1 MTEQISTH
9 EDVSPDAESQ
19 AAHEA
24 EMVKVAEELE
34 AKNNPDAEQ
43 RPDWLPEKFKSAE
56 QMAEAYANLE
66 SKLGSNEQAQA
77 QETPE
82 ETTTEPTEQAEA
94 SEVKQVVENAGV
106 DFNALQS
113 EYIEQGGLTED
124 SYTKLR
130 EAGFSEDLVNS
141 WIKGQEALTANYQSA
156 VYDSVGGEEA
166 YGEMTSWA
174 QDNLSAGEIQAFDK
188 AITSGDLDMVKM
200 AVTNLQ
206 SKYQAAE
213 GTDPTLVSEGQ
224 SSNSAGG
231 VFNSWAEVT
240 AAMKDTRY
248 ESDVAYRQKVAAKIG
263 RSQL

>member
-1 MTEQISTH
+1 MTEQLSTH
-9 EDVSPDAESQ
+9 EDVAPDAESQ

-24 EMVKVAEELE
+24 EMVKVAEGLE
-34 AKNNPDAEQ
+34 ENNNPDAEQ

-66 SKLGSNEQAQA
+66 SKLGSNEQAQ
-77 QETPE
+77 ETPE
-82 ETTTEPTEQAEA
+82 ETTTETTEQAEA
-94 SEVKQVVENAGV
+94 SDVQQAVENAGV

-113 EYIEQGGLTED
+113 EYNELGGLSSDAYEA
-124 SYTKLR
+124 LE
-130 EAGFSEDLVNS
+130 EAGFSQDLVNS
-141 WIKGQEALTANYQSA
+141 WIKGQEALTSNYQSA
-156 VYDSVGGEEA
+156 VYDSVGGEEV

-174 QDNLSAGEIQAFDK
+174 SDNLSAGEIQAFDK
-188 AITSGDLDMVKM
+188 AVTSGDLDMVKM

-231 VFNSWAEVT
+231 VYGSWAEVT
-240 AAMKDTRY
+240 AAMNDTRY
-248 ESDVAYRQKVAAKIG
+248 ESDVAYRQQVSAKIG
-263 RSQL
+263 RSKL

>member
-66 SKLGSNEQAQA
+66 SKLGSNEQAQ
-77 QETPE
+77 ETPE
-82 ETTTEPTEQAEA
+82 ETTTELTEQAEA
-94 SEVKQVVENAGV
+94 SDVQQAVENAGV
-106 DFNALQS
+106 DFNALQG
-113 EYIEQGGLTED
+113 EYNEQGGITED
-124 SYTKLR
+124 SYTKLE
-130 EAGFSEDLVNS
+130 EAGFSKDLVDS

-156 VYDSVGGEEA
+156 VYDSVGGEGA
-166 YGEMTSWA
+166 YGEMKSWA
-174 QDNLSAGEIQAFDK
+174 QDNLSQGEIQAFDK
-188 AITSGDLDMVKM
+188 AVTSGDLDMVKM

-240 AAMKDTRY
+240 AAMQDTRY